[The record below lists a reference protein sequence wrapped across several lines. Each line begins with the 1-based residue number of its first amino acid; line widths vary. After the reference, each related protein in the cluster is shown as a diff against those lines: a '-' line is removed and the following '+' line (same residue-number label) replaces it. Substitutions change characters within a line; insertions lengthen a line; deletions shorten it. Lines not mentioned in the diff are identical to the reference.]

1 MTEDELKPIIEALI
15 YVTEEPISEE
25 ALVEL
30 LGKDSKEPIRN
41 VVYQLVQEYQ
51 SREHGIELKEIAGG
65 LKMATK
71 PEHHEWVGRLIKH
84 LTPPVKLSLAALETL
99 AVVAYRQPV
108 TLPEIQEVRGVNA
121 GAVIKTLAE
130 KRLVTTAG
138 RKNVIGRP
146 ILYKTTKEFLIHFG
160 LKDLHDLPSL
170 EEFEELAQAGFGE
183 GLVLNTEGEEP
194 SITDKLVGLAAPSPA
209 PQNLG
214 DQDVETPPEGTVS
227 VEERILE
234 GKTSDLCPNDG
245 NGEADGSICKSETAA
260 PNENTDRTFSG
271 SEESALQPS
280 PFPGLTKA

>member
-15 YVTEEPISEE
+15 YVTEEPISEDT
-25 ALVEL
+25 LVEL
-30 LGKDSKEPIRN
+30 LGKDSKESIRN
-41 VVYQLVQEYQ
+41 AVRQLVQQYQ
-51 SREHGIELKEIAGG
+51 SREHGIEIKEIAGG

-71 PEHHEWVGRLIKH
+71 PEHHEWVGNLIKH
-84 LTPPVKLSLAALETL
+84 QTPPVKLSLAALETL

-183 GLVLNTEGEEP
+183 EAVHNVGGKEPIVSDELVRGTSTSRAL
-194 SITDKLVGLAAPSPA
+194 
-209 PQNLG
+209 QNVE
-214 DQDVETPPEGTVS
+214 DQDGEAPLEGAES
-227 VEERILE
+227 VEERALE
-234 GKTSDLCPNDG
+234 GETSDMCPNDG
-245 NGEADGSICKSETAA
+245 SGEADSSGLESQTAA
-260 PNENTDRTFSG
+260 PNRDTDRTSSG
-271 SEESALQPS
+271 SEESASHPFPS
-280 PFPGLTKA
+280 PGLAKA

>member
-183 GLVLNTEGEEP
+183 GLV
-194 SITDKLVGLAAPSPA
+194 
-209 PQNLG
+209 QN
-214 DQDVETPPEGTVS
+214 P
-227 VEERILE
+227 
-234 GKTSDLCPNDG
+234 
-245 NGEADGSICKSETAA
+245 
-260 PNENTDRTFSG
+260 DRTFSG